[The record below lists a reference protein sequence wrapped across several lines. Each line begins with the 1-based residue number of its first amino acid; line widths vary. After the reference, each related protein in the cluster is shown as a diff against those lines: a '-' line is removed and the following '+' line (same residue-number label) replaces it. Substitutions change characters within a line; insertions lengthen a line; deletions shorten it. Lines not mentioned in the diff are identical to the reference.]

1 MSGGYGSNEIV
12 SSVGQRSPVLRS
24 FVSLLYPPMPTLN
37 VIPKKSLRMIHK
49 EVFRPGATVV
59 NIGSGGLS
67 GCGHRLWKDVISTEA
82 NVYHLDIEQTPTV
95 AVLGDAH
102 RLPFEDSSIDSLICQ
117 AVIEHVQNPQKV
129 VDEARRVLK
138 PGGMLY
144 LEVPF
149 LQGFHADP
157 YDYQRYT
164 LEGLRVLTNAFD
176 ERMSGVSVGPV
187 CALIWLLRDGFS
199 SCFSNSH
206 LYLLSRFTLGW
217 FLSPFRYLDLFTRN
231 NRAATKLACEYYYL
245 CQKPS

>member
-12 SSVGQRSPVLRS
+12 SSIAHGRPFLRS
-24 FVSLLYPPMPTLN
+24 LVSMLYPPMPTLN
-37 VIPKKSLRMIHK
+37 VIPKKSLRVIRN

-67 GCGHRLWKDVISTEA
+67 GCGYRLWEDVMSSEA

-102 RLPFEDSSIDSLICQ
+102 RLPFEDCSVDSLLCQ

-129 VDEARRVLK
+129 VDEAHRVLK

-164 LEGLRVLTNAFD
+164 LEGLRVITKAFD

-199 SCFSNSH
+199 SCFSSPY
-206 LYLLSRFTLGW
+206 LYFFSRFILGW
-217 FLSPFRYLDLFTRN
+217 LLSPFRYFDLFIRN